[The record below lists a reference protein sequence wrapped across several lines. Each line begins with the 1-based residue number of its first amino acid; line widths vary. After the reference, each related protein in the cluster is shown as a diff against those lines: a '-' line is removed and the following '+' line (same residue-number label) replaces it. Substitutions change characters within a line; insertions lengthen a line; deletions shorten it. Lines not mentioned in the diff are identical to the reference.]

1 MVKSKASGAGA
12 DSASRT
18 PRAHTTPD
26 KAGNTRREL
35 VEQSIFDHAT
45 RLFAERGY
53 AGTSFQDI
61 ADAVGL
67 TRPAL
72 YHYVASKEALLAK
85 LVTETTEDAAAAIRA
100 TANREDLDAAAKIR
114 EIIYS
119 GVRRQAEFA
128 ERFKLLIRSEADL
141 PAEVL
146 ARHEASRRLILRT
159 LTKVIEEGTDTGVFR
174 PMDPRIAALAILG
187 INNWVA
193 WWYHPDPKA
202 DLDQVCN
209 QLADMAVASLV
220 SSDGRAAAA
229 GGVHGVLGM
238 VREDLDRLERL
249 LNDGSTRGS
258 LD

>member
-12 DSASRT
+12 DSASRA

-26 KAGNTRREL
+26 KPGNTRREL

-72 YHYVASKEALLAK
+72 YHYVDSKEGLLAK
-85 LVTETTEDAAAAIRA
+85 LVTETTEDAAAAIKR
-100 TANREDLDAAAKIR
+100 TANREDLDAAAKVH
-114 EIIYS
+114 EIIYT

-141 PAEVL
+141 PAEVT
-146 ARHEASRRLILRT
+146 ARHESSRRLILRT
-159 LTKVIEEGTDTGVFR
+159 LTKVIEDGIHAGVFR
-174 PMDPRIAALAILG
+174 PLDPRVAALAVLG

-202 DLDQVCN
+202 ELDQVCN
-209 QLADMAVASLV
+209 QLADMAVASLT
-220 SSDGRAAAA
+220 SPDGRAAAA

-249 LNDGSTRGS
+249 LDDGSTRGS